1 MFHSKIYF
9 SKKLN
14 FSEDEASTEEERSS
28 GLKERGKEK
37 RENERS
43 SSKIRETTSGF
54 DRTHS
59 TREKEDRKAID
70 EKRERLLPPPD
81 VPPRWQQSQAHRP
94 GFDQCQRDFSR
105 KSASPASYDDEAW
118 KDRRRGSD
126 EVKMALQRANFLKQE
141 EEKRYED

>member
-1 MFHSKIYF
+1 MVLARTNASERQER
-9 SKKLN
+9 KK
-14 FSEDEASTEEERSS
+14 S
-28 GLKERGKEK
+28 
-37 RENERS
+37 
-43 SSKIRETTSGF
+43 
-54 DRTHS
+54 
-59 TREKEDRKAID
+59 

-141 EEKRYED
+141 EEKRYEDEKKMDQTKLSYKNGREGRECS